1 MVTRGCASV
10 SLWRGFLA
18 VKGFGGRLGGAR
30 LDATE
35 LAARV
40 VDGKGGWGV
49 VGWRVAM
56 RLGLDGEGVWGVR
69 SGGAWRCAWGWT
81 AKGGMAGRLV

>member
-1 MVTRGCASV
+1 LGGARLHPGGLAARVLDGEGGCRGGVLVARGCASV

-40 VDGKGGWGV
+40 VDGEGGWGC
-49 VGWRVAM
+49 GWVA
-56 RLGLDGEGVWGVR
+56 RGDAPGI
-69 SGGAWRCAWGWT
+69 
-81 AKGGMAGRLV
+81 GR